1 MTDETP
7 FEPDRTLFERW
18 RSLPSAPAAAPP
30 DTMTLA
36 AYLDGRLDESG
47 SAAIEAALAADPK
60 LLDALLDLRQPLAAE
75 PVPDGFVARARALVD
90 APPAKVVPFRPRRTS
105 GMSALAAWGAMAAGL
120 VLVSLVGFDLGVRTE
135 QSFSTPGLA
144 SESPTDLFYQPS
156 TLDDGIG

>member
-7 FEPDRTLFERW
+7 FEPDRTLYERW

-30 DTMTLA
+30 DAMTLA

-60 LLDALLDLRQPLAAE
+60 LLDLLLDLRRPMAAE
-75 PVPDGFVARARALVD
+75 PAPGGIVARAQALVD
-90 APPAKVVPFRPRRTS
+90 ALPAKVVPFRPRRTN
-105 GMSALAAWGAMAAGL
+105 GMSALMAWGAMAASL

-135 QSFSTPGLA
+135 QSLSAPGTA
-144 SESPTDLFYQPS
+144 SESPTDLFYQS
-156 TLDDGIG
+156 GTLDDGIG